1 MWQVVRDTRD
11 GLMEANLFTD
21 EWPNYTTV
29 ISQELAP
36 RISEVGR
43 GDSII
48 IIVVLPV
55 EFNLDCRPLSGAYN
69 IIPSSQEI
77 GVVCMS

>member
-1 MWQVVRDTRD
+1 MWQVVRDTHD

-36 RISEVGR
+36 RLSEV
-43 GDSII
+43 I
-48 IIVVLPV
+48 
-55 EFNLDCRPLSGAYN
+55 NLND
-69 IIPSSQEI
+69 
-77 GVVCMS
+77 